1 MGVWVCGCV
10 GVWVWVWVQVGVG
23 EAVHITQGF
32 DFTRS
37 GERSEVKM
45 KEMGKFKGG
54 ENEMK
59 CFSLAGGKVK

>member
-1 MGVWVCGCV
+1 M
-10 GVWVWVWVQVGVG
+10 WVWVQVGVG

-45 KEMGKFKGG
+45 KELGKFKGG